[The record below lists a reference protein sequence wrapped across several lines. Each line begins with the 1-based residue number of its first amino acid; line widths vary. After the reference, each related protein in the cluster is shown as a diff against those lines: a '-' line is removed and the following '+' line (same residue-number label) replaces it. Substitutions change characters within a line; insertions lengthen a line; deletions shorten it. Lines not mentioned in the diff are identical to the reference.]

1 MNATDG
7 DTKTNILHKELQDYL
22 DLNKSDFDERVEK
35 LKDFPKAL
43 PVSDLLHLLKSMRRK
58 ILRHKIMMTKTSPC
72 IDFNK
77 EREILRMSKYYHEIV
92 ESTNPLE
99 TMKDN
104 LALMIINTENLL
116 LFGQNEHY
124 QFFTLLFVEVLILT
138 VIQAKKLSIECR
150 IDLCRICYNCI
161 TNLQNNC
168 FKKQRSSKKSANFVS
183 FLDNNTYQRM
193 RNNLLCY
200 AYAFKHYG
208 RELSTDALSSHPL
221 ELTFGDIRRG
231 SNGNDTSEMAIHSVA
246 KSFIRDDLMNQ
257 FGKNVSPTRG
267 RSYIAGSSYK
277 DGWSINLPNDIDAC
291 SIQDEI
297 IQIANGKLSFE
308 QFKSTN
314 TWKLSIFLKDNADT
328 IVPNLYGNNSRSKN
342 H

>member
-1 MNATDG
+1 MERKHFSVLKSNQLIWIKKSIYIEEKQNGRFDPDILGKLDIIREKSKRCNFPIIMNATDG
-7 DTKTNILHKELQDYL
+7 DIKTNILHKELQDYL
-22 DLNKSDFDERVEK
+22 YLYLNNSEFDERVEK
-35 LKDFPKAL
+35 FKDFLKAL
-43 PVSDLLHLLKSMRRK
+43 PVRDLLHLLQSMRRK

-104 LALMIINTENLL
+104 LALMKINTQNLL
-116 LFGQNEHY
+116 LLVQNEHY

-150 IDLCRICYNCI
+150 IDLCRICYDCI

-183 FLDNNTYQRM
+183 FLENNTYQQM

-200 AYAFKHYG
+200 AYTFKHYG
-208 RELSTDALSSHPL
+208 GELSTDTLSSHPL
-221 ELTFGDIRRG
+221 ELTFGDIR
-231 SNGNDTSEMAIHSVA
+231 
-246 KSFIRDDLMNQ
+246 
-257 FGKNVSPTRG
+257 
-267 RSYIAGSSYK
+267 
-277 DGWSINLPNDIDAC
+277 
-291 SIQDEI
+291 
-297 IQIANGKLSFE
+297 
-308 QFKSTN
+308 
-314 TWKLSIFLKDNADT
+314 
-328 IVPNLYGNNSRSKN
+328 
-342 H
+342 